1 MVVEAQ
7 SSEKYASV
15 SFGEYTFS
23 CLNSSVEKVGQDPA
37 CRDNH
42 PGDDGISTSCFRFS
56 EVWLQ
61 ILELFT
67 LFTAE
72 QSLPLTDPQST
83 SAED

>member
-42 PGDDGISTSCFRFS
+42 PGGDGISTSCFRSS

-61 ILELFT
+61 MLEL
-67 LFTAE
+67 LTAE
-72 QSLPLTDPQST
+72 QSSPLTDPQST